1 MKNIDLP
8 FRIGDHYENLEFD
21 LEPLETER
29 IKGFDSYLYIR
40 EIVFLGAIPRYVEL
54 IFSWDILQIV
64 MMTFEFNSL
73 EQQNDFKDV
82 LDKMFAKIRQNR
94 SFNIDEK
101 VELRLICKPNSS
113 NVIIIYGYTTLINNL
128 TTIQLPL

>member
-8 FRIGDHYENLEFD
+8 FRIGDHYENWEFD
-21 LEPLETER
+21 LEPLEIER
-29 IKGFDSYLYIR
+29 IKGFDSYVYIR
-40 EIVFLGAIPRYVEL
+40 EIVFLGAFPSYVEM

-94 SFNIDEK
+94 SFNIEEK
-101 VELRLICKPNSS
+101 VELRLIRKPNSS
-113 NVIIIYGYTTLINNL
+113 NVIIIYGYTTRI
-128 TTIQLPL
+128 II